1 MTGDIDNIRM
11 VLGSMNIMMI
21 LDMPITRASLT
32 RFREERF
39 RDKISRNKFYQA
51 MRYCITKGYITEGE
65 NVRNASTLHISD
77 TGRLVMAA
85 GTIQEVAHIVSKQSG
100 GTCVAHATA
109 KAATQLLQGDGWVV
123 DFNQVLCGFLSKLTL
138 TQIEEG
144 VHLDFF
150 NRKKILVKLVGESP
164 KQTNTMIL
172 MKVRE
177 VTLEE
182 GKQDNAAMIVT
193 VFTGEWL
200 AKQVQRAGPGGKQ
213 SKKFVIRE
221 ILNYVFHDGTKAV
234 IEILEED
241 TLITSQ
247 LYSDP

>member
-100 GTCVAHATA
+100 GTCVPHAT
-109 KAATQLLQGDGWVV
+109 
-123 DFNQVLCGFLSKLTL
+123 C
-138 TQIEEG
+138 
-144 VHLDFF
+144 
-150 NRKKILVKLVGESP
+150 
-164 KQTNTMIL
+164 
-172 MKVRE
+172 
-177 VTLEE
+177 
-182 GKQDNAAMIVT
+182 
-193 VFTGEWL
+193 L
-200 AKQVQRAGPGGKQ
+200 A
-213 SKKFVIRE
+213 
-221 ILNYVFHDGTKAV
+221 L
-234 IEILEED
+234 
-241 TLITSQ
+241 
-247 LYSDP
+247 